1 MQQLLHRK
9 GSHAIVL
16 MLCNNCCIARVD
28 RVLATGLQPRKER
41 IALDIISALVICG
54 VGLGLV
60 IFFAEQLVKG
70 VIGTSMGFGLSAFLL
85 SVIFIGFDPDNLA
98 VGAAASDEGV
108 SGIALGSILGGAMV
122 AMGLAFGL
130 SAMVAPMTFA
140 QVPPQIMGLQ
150 MLAVI
155 LFAALILDGQLT
167 RMDGV
172 LLLVAFVLAVFYLL
186 RLGRRGLDIKPSG
199 EVGHRLQ
206 KGNIPGKWLSM
217 GIFVFSLM
225 AITVG
230 SEMLVKGAQTL
241 LARFHIADLP
251 FGMTILAFAVSIEEL
266 ERELPAARRG
276 RPDISFGNVLGSI
289 LAFFLCNAGI
299 IALVR
304 PVPVPRA
311 VLTYYLPVA
320 LITTA
325 VMSGL
330 MLTKRIS
337 RWAGG
342 VLILL
347 YILFVTGAWF
357 L

>member
-1 MQQLLHRK
+1 MVNMD
-9 GSHAIVL
+9 I
-16 MLCNNCCIARVD
+16 I
-28 RVLATGLQPRKER
+28 
-41 IALDIISALVICG
+41 IALVVGGL
-54 VGLGLV
+54 GLGLV

-98 VGAAASDEGV
+98 VGAAAAAERV

-122 AMGLAFGL
+122 AIALAFGL

-140 QVPPQIMGLQ
+140 QVPSQIIGVQ

-155 LFAALILDGQLT
+155 LFTVLILDGELS
-167 RMDGV
+167 RVDGV
-172 LLLVAFVLAVFYLL
+172 ILLAAFVLAVLYLL

-206 KGNIPGKWLSM
+206 KGNIPSKWLSM
-217 GIFVFSLM
+217 GLFVLSLV
-225 AITVG
+225 AIAVG

-251 FGMTILAFAVSIEEL
+251 FGMTILVFAVSIEEL
-266 ERELPAARRG
+266 ERELPAARQG

-304 PVPVPRA
+304 PVPVDRA
-311 VLTYYLPVA
+311 VLTFYLPVTF
-320 LITTA
+320 ITTA
-325 VMSGL
+325 VVSGL
-330 MLTKRIS
+330 MLTKCIP
-337 RWAGG
+337 RWAGSI
-342 VLILL
+342 LILL
-347 YILFVTGAWF
+347 YGLFVTGGWF